1 MPAKQLD
8 GRILNAELI
17 ASLPIHIAWGT
28 GNPSWDTN
36 PETEPNNATALVAEV
51 GRRQATQVAYV
62 VEDPQGSIETPQG
75 NFSLSETPTRHVY
88 VRVIF
93 AFNEAASDHIR
104 ELGVFVGT
112 QTSPGLPAGQRYFT
126 PSQIVNPGRLYLLDR
141 SQSFQRNGAVRPAF
155 EYVFPF

>member
-17 ASLPIHIAWGT
+17 AALPIHVAWGT
-28 GNPSWDTN
+28 GNPAWDTT
-36 PETEPNNATALVAEV
+36 PETEPDNTTALVAEV
-51 GRRQATQVAYV
+51 GRRQATQVAFV
-62 VEDPQGSIETPQG
+62 NEDANGAIETPQG
-75 NFSLSETPTRHVY
+75 NFTLSETPTRHIY

-93 AFNEAASDHIR
+93 AFDEAASDHIR

-126 PSQIVNPGRLYLLDR
+126 PDQIVNRGRMYLLDR
-141 SQSFQRNGAVRPAF
+141 SQSFERNGSVRPAF